1 MKKEFCRA
9 NLTGILY
16 ANRPSFLWSFLSFPS
31 PPSTF
36 NFHFPLSTL
45 GLTIIGKGSVGLS
58 RCVSTPPSPK
68 QLMVGL
74 LDVWIW
80 RGDSTLTD
88 CWRLVKKLKAFSWLL
103 VSGILLH
110 TLYTLFWSL
119 GVVDEFIRRAF
130 RLCEFL
136 LAGLGFFASCFCFFS
151 CLAWLLEWNCDLKWN
166 VGSWISPLVVVCLEW
181 GLQLALRYMFF

>member
-16 ANRPSFLWSFLSFPS
+16 ANRPSFLWSFLSFP
-31 PPSTF
+31 PQLSTF
-36 NFHFPLSTL
+36 TFHFPLL
-45 GLTIIGKGSVGLS
+45 
-58 RCVSTPPSPK
+58 VSPLLERGQSGCRGVCRPPPHRNSWWLVC
-68 QLMVGL
+68 LMYEFGEGTRR
-74 LDVWIW
+74 W
-80 RGDSTLTD
+80 RTVED
-88 CWRLVKKLKAFSWLL
+88 LVKKLKAFSWLL

-130 RLCEFL
+130 RLCEFF

-166 VGSWISPLVVVCLEW
+166 VGSPLVVVCFLLGFLW